1 MKEKSEYYI
10 SRIYSHSYS
19 RRPIF
24 GKWKMFIEFI
34 HFLNK
39 PNYLSLNIGKTN
51 NYEVNEYMEFG
62 YDEDSDKFILK
73 TK

>member
-1 MKEKSEYYI
+1 MKEESEYYI
-10 SRIYSHSYS
+10 SRICSHYYS

-34 HFLNK
+34 HFLKN
-39 PNYLSLNIGKTN
+39 PNYLSLNIGKMN
-51 NYEVNEYMEFG
+51 NYEVGEGKEFD
-62 YDEDSDKFILK
+62 YDEDNDKFILK

>member
-1 MKEKSEYYI
+1 MKEKNEYYI
-10 SRIYSHSYS
+10 SRIHSHCCS

-34 HFLNK
+34 RFLKN
-39 PNYLSLNIGKTN
+39 PNYLSLSIGKMN
-51 NYEVNEYMEFG
+51 NYEVGEDKEFD

>member
-1 MKEKSEYYI
+1 MKEKNEYYI
-10 SRIYSHSYS
+10 SRIYSQCYC

-34 HFLNK
+34 HFLKN
-39 PNYLSLNIGKTN
+39 PNYLSLSIGKMN
-51 NYEVNEYMEFG
+51 NYEIGEDKEFD